1 MITGAH
7 NIIYSENAEAD
18 IAFFRDILKLTNVDV
33 GNGWLIFGL
42 PPAEIAFHPAEENG
56 RHELY
61 LMCDNI
67 QAFVKEMADKRVA
80 CSEVRDLRWGL
91 LTSLTLPGGGTIGI
105 YEPRHARPAPMTTA

>member
-1 MITGAH
+1 MIFGAH
-7 NIIYSENAEAD
+7 IIVYSRDATAD
-18 IAFFRDILKLTNVDV
+18 RAFLREVLGLSSVDA
-33 GNGWLIFGL
+33 GHGWLIFAL
-42 PPAEIAFHPAEENG
+42 PPAEVAVHPAEENG